1 MFNET
6 RASIGKTKGSDNVC
20 EVGKNTH
27 WQEKWE
33 VQNKPNDIN
42 NIATDRIFNEIY
54 EVVAKSGKWL
64 KKLLCEISEHYSNYK
79 KYGAIRVTG

>member
-6 RASIGKTKGSDNVC
+6 RASIGKTKGSDNVF

-27 WQEKWE
+27 WKEKWE

-42 NIATDRIFNEIY
+42 NIATDRIF
-54 EVVAKSGKWL
+54 
-64 KKLLCEISEHYSNYK
+64 
-79 KYGAIRVTG
+79 T

>member
-6 RASIGKTKGSDNVC
+6 RASIGKTKGSDNVF

-42 NIATDRIFNEIY
+42 NIATDRIF
-54 EVVAKSGKWL
+54 
-64 KKLLCEISEHYSNYK
+64 
-79 KYGAIRVTG
+79 T